1 MLSKIERV
9 SLGFFPTPW
18 QELKNLSDYLGG
30 PRIFTKR
37 EDQSGLALGGNKVR
51 KLEYILADALA
62 QKADVI
68 ITFGAVSSNHAR
80 QTAAAAALLGLEC
93 QLILTGKEPEQPQ
106 GNYLLDKILGAKTF
120 CVRNREVEDTLV
132 RLTADNLKQGKR
144 SYVIP
149 AGGHTILGTIA
160 YIQAYQ
166 EIKQQ
171 FPFTLDG
178 IITAI
183 GTGTTYAGLYLGSQ
197 LDQNRFPV
205 VGISVGGDKSWCAS
219 EATKVVQATLQHLDL
234 SVPAM
239 VAMEIYDEYVGE
251 GYTIPYPQVR
261 LAIELLARTEGILLD
276 PVYSGKAMAG
286 LIDLIHKGRFQAGD
300 NIMFLHTG
308 GAPELFTMH
317 RFLSEK

>member
-1 MLSKIERV
+1 MMDNIARI

-18 QELKNLSDYLGG
+18 QELKNLSAHLGG
-30 PRIFTKR
+30 PRIFAKR

-51 KLEYILADALA
+51 KLEFILAEALA
-62 QKADVI
+62 QKSDII

-80 QTAAAAALLGLEC
+80 QTAAAAAALGLEC
-93 QLILTGKEPEQPQ
+93 QLILSGKEPEQPQ
-106 GNYLLDKILGAKTF
+106 GNYLLNKVLGAQTF
-120 CVRNREVEDTLV
+120 CVRNRETEDTLA
-132 RLTADNLKQGKR
+132 RLTAENKQRGKR

-149 AGGHTILGTIA
+149 AGGHTVAGTIA

-171 FPFTLDG
+171 FPMKLDG
-178 IITAI
+178 IITAL

-197 LDQNRFPV
+197 LDPDTSPV
-205 VGISVGGDKSWCAS
+205 IGISVGGDKSWCTSAVS
-219 EATKVVQATLQHLDL
+219 QVVPATLQHLDI
-234 SVPAM
+234 SVPLDK
-239 VAMEIYDEYVGE
+239 MEIYDEYVGE

-261 LAIELLARTEGILLD
+261 SAIELLARTEGILLD
-276 PVYSGKAMAG
+276 PVYSGKAMVG
-286 LIDLIHKGRFQAGD
+286 LIDLIKRGRFKTGE

-308 GAPELFTMH
+308 GTPELFSMH

>member
-1 MLSKIERV
+1 MLSNIERV

-30 PRIFTKR
+30 PRIFAKR

-62 QKADVI
+62 QEADVI

-93 QLILTGKEPEQPQ
+93 QLILTGKKPEQTQ
-106 GNYLLDKILGAKTF
+106 GNYLLDKILGAQTF
-120 CVRNREVEDTLV
+120 CVRNQEVGDTLA

-144 SYVIP
+144 SYIIP
-149 AGGHTILGTIA
+149 AGGHSVLGTVA
-160 YIQAYQ
+160 YVQAYQ

-171 FPFTLDG
+171 FPFELSG

-197 LDQNRFPV
+197 LDENKIPV
-205 VGISVGGDKSWCAS
+205 LGISVGGDKGWCAS
-219 EATKVVQATLQHLDL
+219 ETCHVVRETLQYLDL
-234 SVPAM
+234 PAP
-239 VAMEIYDEYVGE
+239 AFDPPEIYDEYIGE
-251 GYTIPYPQVR
+251 GYTIPYPRVR
-261 LAIELLARTEGILLD
+261 TTIELLARTEGILLD

-286 LIDLIHKGRFQAGD
+286 LIDLIQNGRFRAGE

-308 GAPELFTMH
+308 GAPELFSMH
-317 RFLSEK
+317 QFMSE